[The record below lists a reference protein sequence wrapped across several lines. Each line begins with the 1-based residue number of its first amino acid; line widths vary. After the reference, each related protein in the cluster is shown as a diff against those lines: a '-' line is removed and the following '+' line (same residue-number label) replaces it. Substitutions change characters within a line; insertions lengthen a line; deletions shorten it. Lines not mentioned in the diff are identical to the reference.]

1 MNYQTTQFLL
11 AAKQAEINALEQL
24 SANCLLVT
32 GISEL
37 VHQLQRE
44 RGISNIFLAS
54 GCELFAQQRQQQL
67 LQTTKAEQQLRTQL
81 TQQYLQAKDLCNNSR
96 LLNGIS
102 LALQCLDRLAALREK
117 VSKQQLMP
125 PQSTEAYSSLIATW
139 LVVVQDSTDL
149 VCDADITRLLVALF
163 NLLQIKEY
171 AGQERA
177 WGAIGLASGQLT
189 TELGE
194 RLLLLQQA
202 QQQSAVV
209 FLEFASEEQQLQWH
223 QQEQG
228 LATKQLQQ
236 LRTLMQ
242 QLSGTTTPVPAVSDL
257 WYQFATERMDEMHQ
271 LQIKLTAQLQKLT
284 FITVSAAQQQLQR
297 HPAKL
302 TQFGEQ
308 PMNFRVSIFIDPSMQ
323 GMCGF
328 SATPLLAAPQ
338 SMNAPNRSFYQLLSE
353 QAQHIRTMQTEL
365 ADARRAMGEQKLID
379 RAKLLLMQYK
389 NLTEAQAYRQLQQ
402 SAMKQRSSIA
412 DVADAVVKVLMQ

>member
-1 MNYQTTQFLL
+1 MNHQTTQFLL
-11 AAKQAEINALEQL
+11 VAKQAEINALEQL

-67 LQTTKAEQQLRTQL
+67 LQTTIAEQQLRTQL

-96 LLNGIS
+96 LLNGIA
-102 LALQCLDRLAALREK
+102 LALLGLDKLAALREQI
-117 VSKQQLMP
+117 SKQQLMP
-125 PQSTEAYSSLIATW
+125 SQSTEAYSSLIATW

-177 WGAIGLASGQLT
+177 WGAIGLASGRLT
-189 TELGE
+189 TTLGE

-202 QQQSAVV
+202 QQQSSVV

-242 QLSGTTTPVPAVSDL
+242 QLSGTTMPVPAVSDL
-257 WYQFATERMDEMHQ
+257 WYQFATERMDEMHL
-271 LQIKLTAQLQKLT
+271 LQIKVTAQLQKLT
-284 FITVSAAQQQLQR
+284 FVTVSAAQQQLQCN
-297 HPAKL
+297 PAKL
-302 TQFGEQ
+302 PQLSEQ
-308 PMNFRVSIFIDPSMQ
+308 PMNLRVNIVIDPFIQ

-328 SATPLLAAPQ
+328 SATPLLADHL
-338 SMNAPNRSFYQLLSE
+338 SINAPNRSFYQLLSE
-353 QAQHIRTMQTEL
+353 QAQHIRMIQTEL
-365 ADARRAMGEQKLID
+365 AETRQVMSEQKLID

-389 NLTEAQAYRQLQQ
+389 NLSEAQAYRQLQQ

-412 DVADAVVKVLMQ
+412 DVADAVIKLLM